1 MDKKIPNISD
11 AEWEIMKIL
20 WTSSPQTANEIIQAL
35 EGSRNWN
42 PKTVRT
48 LIKRLTEKQ
57 AVGYTVEG
65 RVYSYYPKVQE
76 EECVKSETSSFL
88 QRVYGGTLRP
98 MLAHFLKDEKLTKED
113 IEELRRILDERK
125 D

>member
-1 MDKKIPNISD
+1 MEQHIPNISD
-11 AEWEIMKIL
+11 AEWEVMKIL
-20 WTSSPQTANEIIQAL
+20 WADSPRTANEIIQSL
-35 EGSRNWN
+35 EGSRSWN

-48 LIKRLTEKQ
+48 LIKRLTEKN

-65 RVYSYYPKVQE
+65 RIYSYYPKVQE

-98 MLAHFLKDEKLTKED
+98 MLAHFLQDEKLTKED
-113 IEELRRILDERK
+113 IDELREILDERK